1 MRAHP
6 TFPET
11 PRKAGTDVVTVGFP
25 FLQGPCRVMK
35 QTACTGARRPALG
48 SAGWRTGVPVRGRGG
63 GAAVN
68 ASARH
73 GSAARRLLA
82 QGSDTDAE
90 TPMSERESMKLRELK
105 EAAHALYQRGRYAQC
120 VETYAQLAKRLPR
133 DANVR
138 VRLAEACRR
147 AGQREQAIAA
157 YREAAQV
164 LLSLGCESR
173 ARGALK
179 AALELDPRDPTLQM
193 EVVRLGQ
200 GAVTPTELED
210 EQLYRF
216 DRLPP
221 PTPPPGRMRSVPPPP
236 PPSFVLN
243 AAQEPAAPAGLPVAP
258 PIAPLNVRGTPN
270 AMPGPGRQAVLPHPR
285 PAAPLARDAAIE
297 AMSRSMSKAA
307 GTPEAAPLPKV
318 IVSMAAFEDPPAA
331 STPRAPG
338 NNTPPGIAPVT
349 VGRTVPQKALP
360 GVPLGLPALP
370 RNPLDAAGVKPA
382 VPPERPTVKVIALLN
397 HAPGALPT
405 PPPSAPVPHATTNHP
420 HASALTAPPMAVLPY
435 KPEMRR
441 LAPNV
446 VALRVSPQA
455 RWVIIR
461 SESELEVSRSEALPD
476 EPAAVH

>member
-1 MRAHP
+1 
-6 TFPET
+6 
-11 PRKAGTDVVTVGFP
+11 
-25 FLQGPCRVMK
+25 
-35 QTACTGARRPALG
+35 
-48 SAGWRTGVPVRGRGG
+48 
-63 GAAVN
+63 
-68 ASARH
+68 
-73 GSAARRLLA
+73 
-82 QGSDTDAE
+82 
-90 TPMSERESMKLRELK
+90 MKLRELK

-138 VRLAEACRR
+138 IRLAEACRR

-157 YREAAQV
+157 YREAARV

-179 AALELDPRDPTLQM
+179 AALELDPQDPTLQL

-221 PTPPPGRMRSVPPPP
+221 PTPPPGRMRNMPPPP

-243 AAQEPAAPAGLPVAP
+243 AAQEQASPVGLPAAPS
-258 PIAPLNVRGTPN
+258 IAPLNAAGVRSPVPGRLPGSGS
-270 AMPGPGRQAVLPHPR
+270 GPGREAVLPHPR
-285 PAAPLARDAAIE
+285 PVTPVVTPARDAATE
-297 AMSRSMSKAA
+297 SMSRSMAKAA
-307 GTPEAAPLPKV
+307 GASRPPEGTPLPKV
-318 IVSMAAFEDPPAA
+318 IVSMAAFENPPAA
-331 STPRAPG
+331 STARAPG
-338 NNTPPGIAPVT
+338 ANTPPGIPPVA
-349 VGRTVPQKALP
+349 VARSAPQKTLP
-360 GVPLGLPALP
+360 AAPLALPALP
-370 RNPLDAAGVKPA
+370 RTPPSTPPVTAKPA
-382 VPPERPTVKVIALLN
+382 PMPERPTVKVIPLLN
-397 HAPGALPT
+397 RVPGSLPAPPAPASMPHAPAG
-405 PPPSAPVPHATTNHP
+405 HP
-420 HASALTAPPMAVLPY
+420 HASALTAPPLAVLPY

-461 SESELEVSRSEALPD
+461 SESDLEVSRSEDLPS
-476 EPAAVH
+476 EPTAAH

>member
-1 MRAHP
+1 
-6 TFPET
+6 
-11 PRKAGTDVVTVGFP
+11 
-25 FLQGPCRVMK
+25 
-35 QTACTGARRPALG
+35 
-48 SAGWRTGVPVRGRGG
+48 
-63 GAAVN
+63 
-68 ASARH
+68 
-73 GSAARRLLA
+73 
-82 QGSDTDAE
+82 
-90 TPMSERESMKLRELK
+90 MSERESMKLRELK

-120 VETYAQLAKRLPR
+120 VETYAQLARRLPR

-138 VRLAEACRR
+138 IRLAEACRR

-179 AALELDPRDPTLQM
+179 AALELDPRDPTLQL

-236 PPSFVLN
+236 PPPFVLN
-243 AAQEPAAPAGLPVAP
+243 AAQEPTSPVGLPVAP
-258 PIAPLNVRGTPN
+258 SIAPLNAPGVRSPVPGR
-270 AMPGPGRQAVLPHPR
+270 MPGSHSGPGREAVLPHPR
-285 PAAPLARDAAIE
+285 PVAPAVTPARDASTE
-297 AMSRSMSKAA
+297 TMSRSMAKAA
-307 GTPEAAPLPKV
+307 GASRPPEGTPLPKV

-331 STPRAPG
+331 STAKAPG
-338 NNTPPGIAPVT
+338 ANTPPGIPPVA
-349 VGRTVPQKALP
+349 VVRSMPQKALP
-360 GVPLGLPALP
+360 AAPLALPALP
-370 RNPLDAAGVKPA
+370 RSPPNTPPVTLT
-382 VPPERPTVKVIALLN
+382 PERPTVKVIALLN
-397 HAPGALPT
+397 RAPGTQSAPHAP
-405 PPPSAPVPHATTNHP
+405 APVPHAPAGHP
-420 HASALTAPPMAVLPY
+420 HASALTAPPLAVLPY

-461 SESELEVSRSEALPD
+461 SESDLEVSRSEELPG
-476 EPAAVH
+476 EPTAAH

>member
-1 MRAHP
+1 
-6 TFPET
+6 
-11 PRKAGTDVVTVGFP
+11 
-25 FLQGPCRVMK
+25 
-35 QTACTGARRPALG
+35 
-48 SAGWRTGVPVRGRGG
+48 
-63 GAAVN
+63 
-68 ASARH
+68 
-73 GSAARRLLA
+73 
-82 QGSDTDAE
+82 
-90 TPMSERESMKLRELK
+90 MSERESMKLRELK

-138 VRLAEACRR
+138 IRLAEACRR

-157 YREAAQV
+157 YRDASRV

-200 GAVTPTELED
+200 GATTPTELED

-221 PTPPPGRMRSVPPPP
+221 PTPPPGRMRNVPPPP

-258 PIAPLNVRGTPN
+258 SIAPLNAPGVRSPVPGR
-270 AMPGPGRQAVLPHPR
+270 MPGSGSGPGREAVLPHPR
-285 PAAPLARDAAIE
+285 PVAPAVTPARDASTE
-297 AMSRSMSKAA
+297 AMSRSMAKTT
-307 GTPEAAPLPKV
+307 GTARSPEGTPLPKV
-318 IVSMAAFEDPPAA
+318 IVSMAAFADPPVA
-331 STPRAPG
+331 SATQAPGANTPR
-338 NNTPPGIAPVT
+338 GIPAVA
-349 VGRTVPQKALP
+349 VARSVPQKALP
-360 GVPLGLPALP
+360 AAPLALPALP
-370 RNPLDAAGVKPA
+370 RNPPS
-382 VPPERPTVKVIALLN
+382 VPPVTATPERPTVKVIALLN
-397 HAPGALPT
+397 RAPGTVPT
-405 PPPSAPVPHATTNHP
+405 PPAPAPVPHVPVGHP

-461 SESELEVSRSEALPD
+461 SESDLEVSRSEDLPV
-476 EPAAVH
+476 EPTAAH

>member
-1 MRAHP
+1 M
-6 TFPET
+6 
-11 PRKAGTDVVTVGFP
+11 
-25 FLQGPCRVMK
+25 
-35 QTACTGARRPALG
+35 
-48 SAGWRTGVPVRGRGG
+48 
-63 GAAVN
+63 N

-82 QGSDTDAE
+82 HGSDTDAE

-147 AGQREQAIAA
+147 AGQREQAVAA

-179 AALELDPRDPTLQM
+179 AALELDPRDPKLQM
-193 EVVRLGQ
+193 ELVQLGQ

-243 AAQEPAAPAGLPVAP
+243 AAQEPAAPGGLPVAP
-258 PIAPLNVRGTPN
+258 PIAPLN
-270 AMPGPGRQAVLPHPR
+270 APGARSAGQGRQAVLSHAR
-285 PAAPLARDAAIE
+285 PVAPAVTPVRDSATE
-297 AMSRSMSKAA
+297 TMSRSMKAA
-307 GTPEAAPLPKV
+307 GAPRPPEAAALPKV
-318 IVSMAAFEDPPAA
+318 IVSMAAFADPPAA
-331 STPRAPG
+331 SASRGPG
-338 NNTPPGIAPVT
+338 GNTPPGITPIT
-349 VGRTVPQKALP
+349 VGRSVPQKVLP
-360 GVPLGLPALP
+360 GVPLSLPALP
-370 RNPLDAAGVKPA
+370 RNPPVDAAMSKPA
-382 VPPERPTVKVIALLN
+382 LTPERPTVKVLALLN
-397 HAPGALPT
+397 RTSEALPT
-405 PPPSAPVPHATTNHP
+405 PPPPAPM
-420 HASALTAPPMAVLPY
+420 APPPAVLPY

-461 SESELEVSRSEALPD
+461 SESELQVSRSEELPG
-476 EPAAVH
+476 